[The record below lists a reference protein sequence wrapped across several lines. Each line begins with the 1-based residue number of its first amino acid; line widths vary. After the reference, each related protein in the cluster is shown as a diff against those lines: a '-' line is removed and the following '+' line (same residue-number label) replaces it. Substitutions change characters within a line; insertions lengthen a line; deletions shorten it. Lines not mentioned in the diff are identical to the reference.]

1 LTGLMLVFAV
11 LVGLLI
17 VFVLVIG
24 GNLGNL
30 FDGLFGGS
38 DPVVTSTNTMLTLVE
53 RRAVLST
60 VRYNFEKPIP
70 VTVSQ
75 DVFGESLIY
84 LGVGYVTAGV
94 DISGLTEDDIIVDDS
109 GRVTMVLPPA
119 FLSDCVLDAQLSYVY
134 DHDVGVLN
142 FLYDMFYSEPDLL
155 EIAERA
161 AIIDF
166 RDSALMANAEMLSV
180 GENIR
185 DQAWSEAAWLLETIF
200 EAAGV
205 EDVVIQ
211 QAAVED
217 VRLLDN
223 PACWPE
229 LYEETGEG

>member
-1 LTGLMLVFAV
+1 
-11 LVGLLI
+11 
-17 VFVLVIG
+17 
-24 GNLGNL
+24 
-30 FDGLFGGS
+30 
-38 DPVVTSTNTMLTLVE
+38 
-53 RRAVLST
+53 
-60 VRYNFEKPIP
+60 
-70 VTVSQ
+70 
-75 DVFGESLIY
+75 
-84 LGVGYVTAGV
+84 
-94 DISGLTEDDIIVDDS
+94 
-109 GRVTMVLPPA
+109 
-119 FLSDCVLDAQLSYVY
+119 
-134 DHDVGVLN
+134 
-142 FLYDMFYSEPDLL
+142 MFYSEPDLL